1 LSVFYKNVNREE
13 EKCKERDEKK
23 KNLSKIAQSALV
35 PNIRAGAIFL
45 GCGSEGGREIDT
57 QFGLRK
63 QLVLLAPTY

>member
-1 LSVFYKNVNREE
+1 LSVFYKNANREE
-13 EKCKERDEKK
+13 ENFEERDE

-57 QFGLRK
+57 QFGLKK
-63 QLVLLAPTY
+63 QLVLLAPTD